1 MTGTDTRS
9 SAGAGRRHAAR
20 TRPSYTV
27 VTATHLG
34 ALTMDDL
41 ARVEHLAELADLVRP
56 AAIRTAATLGVADH
70 IAAGV
75 HDTTGLARR
84 CETRADVLD
93 SLLRYLASLE
103 LLDRDG
109 NGGYVL
115 RDAAAPLLSDHPLSL
130 REALRLDGVT
140 GRSDTALLGLVH
152 TVRTGE
158 PAHVGL
164 FGRGYWDS
172 LNEDATHVEAI
183 ERAGLGQL
191 VFDAELIR
199 DAYDWSAVRSVVD
212 VGGNTGAILTS
223 LLRPHPH
230 LRGTLVD
237 LPSVARVAAGNI
249 AGAGLEDRCE
259 VAPGSFFDPLP
270 AGRDVYLLSAI
281 LGDWDDEQAVRILR
295 RCAEA
300 AGETG
305 KVLLADVN
313 LEMVMRGERAARME
327 LLLRAMMPTP
337 VRTVEELRRLGH
349 EAGLRVT
356 WEGPVTPVRS
366 LIEFSVQESRA

>member
-1 MTGTDTRS
+1 
-9 SAGAGRRHAAR
+9 
-20 TRPSYTV
+20 
-27 VTATHLG
+27 
-34 ALTMDDL
+34 MDDL
-41 ARVEHLAELADLVRP
+41 AHVEQLTDLADLLRP
-56 AAIRTAATLGVADH
+56 AAVRAAATLGLADH

-75 HDTTGLARR
+75 TGAEDLARR
-84 CETRADVLD
+84 CDTRADILD
-93 SLLRYLASLE
+93 SLLRYLVSLE
-103 LLDRDG
+103 LLDHDG

-115 RDAAAPLLSDHPLSL
+115 RDAMRPLLTDHPLSL

-140 GRSDTALLGLVH
+140 GRSDMALVGLVH

-172 LNEDATHVEAI
+172 LNEDSAYVEAI
-183 ERAGLGQL
+183 ERASLGQL

-199 DAYDWSAVRSVVD
+199 DAYDWSAVASVVD

-223 LLRPHPH
+223 LLDRHPH

-237 LPSVARVAAGNI
+237 LRSVARVAAKNI
-249 AGAGLEDRCE
+249 TAAGLQDRCE

-281 LGDWDDEQAVRILR
+281 LGDWDDERAVSILR

-300 AGETG
+300 AGEAG
-305 KVLLADVN
+305 KVLVADVN
-313 LEMVMRGERAARME
+313 LDVVMRGEQAARME

-337 VRTVEELRRLGH
+337 VRTVAELKRLGH

-366 LIEFSVQESRA
+366 LIEFSA